1 MAEIRK
7 LKTNIVNNI
16 AAGEIIESPFS
27 VVKELME
34 NSIDA
39 GSSKIDIFL
48 TDGGLKSITVK
59 DNGSGMSN
67 EDIQLAFK
75 RHTTSKI
82 YSKEDLFNIKTLG
95 FRGEAL
101 PSISSVSMLSA
112 SSCSSNSKY
121 AYELKIDGGKFKGI
135 KKTSLDSGT
144 LIRVDNIFYNLP
156 ARKKFLKK
164 ESTELNKI
172 TDIVKSYALCYPN
185 IEFSYFNNSKII
197 YNLPKSDLKNR
208 IVNIFGRKY
217 EKSLIPINYKKDDL
231 EIKGFSG
238 NIDLLRKRRANQFIF
253 LNQRLIKDK
262 MVSDAIRKP
271 YLSAIDRNEYPFYV
285 LNISVPFNSVDVNV
299 HPNKNEIRFK
309 NEKYIYQ
316 TIKNGITDSIK
327 NDIKVT
333 STFFGQFD
341 KFKEEHSTTLN
352 FRDELIKE
360 IPDDIQKH
368 FVNYEKFQE
377 NEVNLDEDASDD
389 KVLDTLFN
397 EDQDP
402 LYYDIVD
409 VWQIHNKY
417 LLTEISSGLLIIDQH
432 VAHERILYES
442 AKENVNKNGLESQS
456 LLFPQYLEFQE
467 NEYNYIIE
475 LFPYLN
481 NLGFRIREFG
491 ENTIIVESSPIETPF
506 GEEGNI
512 INEIL
517 DLYIKYKEVNSSFIE
532 KMCATYACKAAIKAG
547 EKLEGKEMKHLINR
561 LFLTKNPYY
570 CPHGRPIIINLTEDE
585 LDERFERK

>member
-1 MAEIRK
+1 MSKIKK
-7 LKTNIVNNI
+7 LKNNIINNI

-27 VVKELME
+27 VVKELIE

-39 GSSKIDIFL
+39 KSTKIDVIL
-48 TDGGLKSITVK
+48 SESGLKSIIVK
-59 DNGSGMSN
+59 DNGQGMS
-67 EDIQLAFK
+67 DIDMKLAFK

-82 YSKEDLFNIKTLG
+82 YSKDDLFNIKTLG

-101 PSISSVSMLSA
+101 PSISSVSMLTA
-112 SSCSSNSKY
+112 SSLYRNSKY
-121 AYELKIDGGKFKGI
+121 AYELKIDGGEFKSI
-135 KKTSLDSGT
+135 NKSSLDNGT
-144 LIRVDNIFYNLP
+144 LIKVSNMFYNLP

-164 ESTELNKI
+164 EATELNKI
-172 TDIVKSYALCYPN
+172 TDIVKSYALCYPD
-185 IEFSYFNNSKII
+185 IEFNYLNNGRAI
-197 YNLPKSDLKNR
+197 YSLQISDLKKR
-208 IVNIFGRKY
+208 IINIFGSQYRD
-217 EKSLIPINYKKDDL
+217 SLIPVCYKKDNF
-231 EIKGFSG
+231 EINGFSG
-238 NIDLLRKRRANQFIF
+238 NIDLIRKRKANQFIF

-262 MVSDAIRKP
+262 MVSDSIRKP
-271 YLSAIDRNEYPFYV
+271 FLSAIERNEYPFYV
-285 LNISVPFNSVDVNV
+285 LNITVPFNSVDVNV
-299 HPNKNEIRFK
+299 HPNKNEVRFK
-309 NEKYIYQ
+309 NEKYISQ
-316 TIKNGITDSIK
+316 VIKDGITDSIK

-341 KFKEEHSTTLN
+341 KFKEEKSTVLD
-352 FRDELIKE
+352 FRDDLVKE

-368 FVNYEKFQE
+368 FVNYEKFDNEEQE
-377 NEVNLDEDASDD
+377 LVESSND

-397 EDQDP
+397 DGQDP
-402 LYYDIVD
+402 LYYDVVD

-442 AKENVNKNGLESQS
+442 AKDKVSKDGLESQS

-491 ENTIIVESSPIETPF
+491 ENTIIIESSPIETPF
-506 GEEGNI
+506 GEEGKI

-517 DLYIKYKEVNSSFIE
+517 DLYIKYKEINSSFIE

-547 EKLEGKEMKHLINR
+547 EKLESQEMKHLINR

-570 CPHGRPIIINLTEDE
+570 CPHGRPIIINLTEEE

>member
-1 MAEIRK
+1 MSEIRK

-27 VVKELME
+27 VVKELIE

-39 GSSKIDIFL
+39 SSSKIEIL
-48 TDGGLKSITVK
+48 LSDGGLKSIIVK
-59 DNGSGMSN
+59 DNGKGMSDK
-67 EDIQLAFK
+67 DIQLAFK

-82 YSKEDLFNIKTLG
+82 YSKEDLFNIRTLG

-112 SSCSSNSKY
+112 SSLGLGSKY
-121 AYELKIDGGKFKGI
+121 AYELKINGGEFKGI
-135 KKTSLDSGT
+135 KKTSLESGT
-144 LIRVDNIFYNLP
+144 LIKVDNIFYNLP

-164 ESTELNKI
+164 ENIELNKI
-172 TDIVKSYALCYPN
+172 TEIVKSYALCYPG
-185 IEFSYFNNSKII
+185 IEFSYSNNARMI
-197 YNLPKSDLKNR
+197 YKLSKSDLKNR
-208 IVNIFGRKY
+208 IIDIFGNKY
-217 EKSLIPINYKKDDL
+217 SKSLIPVNYKKDDF
-231 EIKGFSG
+231 EISGFSG
-238 NIDLLRKRRANQFIF
+238 NIDLLRKRKANQFIF
-253 LNQRLIKDK
+253 LNQRLIRDK

-271 YLSAIDRNEYPFYV
+271 YLSAIERNEYPFYV
-285 LNISVPFNSVDVNV
+285 LNIKIPFDSVDVNV
-299 HPNKNEIRFK
+299 HPNKNEVRFK
-309 NEKYIYQ
+309 NGKYIYQ
-316 TIKNGITDSIK
+316 TIKDGISDSIK
-327 NDIKVT
+327 NDIKIT
-333 STFFGQFD
+333 STFFGQSD
-341 KFKEEHSTTLN
+341 KFKEEHSTVLD
-352 FRDELIKE
+352 FREDLIKE

-368 FVNYEKFQE
+368 FVNYEKFNKDQVGQDE
-377 NEVNLDEDASDD
+377 NTEDR
-389 KVLDTLFN
+389 VLDTLFN
-397 EDQDP
+397 EEQDP

-467 NEYNYIIE
+467 NEYSHIIE

-491 ENTIIVESSPIETPF
+491 ENTIIIESSPIETPF
-506 GEEGNI
+506 GQEGQI

-517 DLYIKYKEVNSSFIE
+517 DLYIKYKEINSSFIE

-547 EKLEGKEMKHLINR
+547 EKLETQEMKHLINR